1 MQTVYEQIVNIVG
14 EVPVGLEPVVYM
26 VSLLVLLFLLSA
38 GFRILW
44 AVLNWVGGR

>member
-1 MQTVYEQIVNIVG
+1 MQTIFEQIVNICG
-14 EVPVGLEPVVYM
+14 AVPAGLEPVVYV

-44 AVLNWVGGR
+44 AVLSWVGGK